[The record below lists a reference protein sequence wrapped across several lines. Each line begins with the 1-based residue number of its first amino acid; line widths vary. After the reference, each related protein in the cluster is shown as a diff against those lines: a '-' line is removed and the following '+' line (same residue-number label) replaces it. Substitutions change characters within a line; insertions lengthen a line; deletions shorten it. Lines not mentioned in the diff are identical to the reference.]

1 MRLSRGQQNGE
12 CNMIFEKVTLGV
24 GKAELF
30 IYKPDRVSTKE
41 AMLVI
46 PGGGYGTVCTDRE
59 GEPIALA
66 YLAKGITSFVLHYSV
81 GKDAPVN
88 VPLVEASAAIAYIRR
103 NAERFAI
110 DPEKIYAVGFSAGG
124 HLCCSLGTLWHKAG
138 IAEKAGITYGE
149 NCPNGVVLCY
159 PVISGVSYPHL
170 GSFRNLIGGAEP
182 SKEQLE
188 EWSLE
193 LHVDDKSAPAF
204 IIHTA
209 EDRLVPVQNAL
220 CIATAYANAKRPFE
234 LHVYPHGDHG
244 FALATE
250 VTSGGNTAFEDA
262 RYARWVD
269 ESMTFFRSL

>member
-1 MRLSRGQQNGE
+1 MR
-12 CNMIFEKVTLGV
+12 FDKVMLGV

-30 IYKPDRVSTKE
+30 IYRPDRVSSKE

-46 PGGGYGTVCTDRE
+46 PGGGYGAVCTDRE

-88 VPLVEASAAIAYIRR
+88 CPLAEASKAIAYIRE
-103 NAERFAI
+103 NAAELSV

-124 HLCCSLGTLWHKAG
+124 HLCGSLGTLWHKEG
-138 IAEKAGITYGE
+138 IAEKAGIEFGA
-149 NCPNGVVLCY
+149 NRPNGVVLCY
-159 PVISGVSYPHL
+159 PVISGSNNPHA
-170 GSFRNLIGGAEP
+170 GSFKNLIGKQDP
-182 SKEQLE
+182 SKEELD

-193 LHVDDKSAPAF
+193 LHVDEKSAPAF

-209 EDRLVPVQNAL
+209 TDRLVPVQNAL
-220 CIATAYANAKRPFE
+220 CMATAYANAGRPFE
-234 LHVYPHGDHG
+234 LHVYPKGDHG

-250 VTSGGNTAFEDA
+250 VTAGGSPAFIDE
-262 RYARWVD
+262 RYARWID
-269 ESMTFFRSL
+269 DSMAFFRSL